1 MKKGFSIQLIVALIL
16 IAMSGNTTA
25 QEALTGTV
33 KYQQVTKFDFEK
45 KEDPRWNDFIAGLPS
60 EVNSAFILYFNNDI
74 ALYSDNPVEQEEIPR
89 EVRRAMHMQNMGKA
103 PKPNLKKV
111 YYDLA
116 KNKKIEQKEFMTR
129 DFLVESEIEI
139 PAWKITGENRMILDY
154 VCMSAE
160 AEIDSQLV
168 KAWFT
173 PQLPI
178 SVGPDKYYGLPGLIL
193 AVEKNGETILLA
205 SGVERTQPS
214 EETLVKPTE
223 GKKVSEEE
231 LQEIILEKTKE
242 MRKAMEARQKG
253 EGKGKGR
260 GYGRH

>member
-1 MKKGFSIQLIVALIL
+1 MKIRFSIQLIIALVF
-16 IAMSGNTTA
+16 IAMSGSTTA

-33 KYQQVTKFDFEK
+33 KYQQVTKFNFEK
-45 KEDPRWNDFIAGLPS
+45 KEDPRWNEFIADLPP
-60 EVNSAFILYFNNDI
+60 EVSSSFILYFNNDI

-89 EVRRAMHMQNMGKA
+89 EVRRAMHMQSMGKA

-129 DFLVESEIEI
+129 DFLVESKIEI

-160 AEIDSQLV
+160 AEIDSQIV

-178 SVGPDKYYGLPGLIL
+178 SVGPDKYFGLPGLIL
-193 AVEKNGETILLA
+193 AVERNGETILLA
-205 SGVERTQPS
+205 ASIERDQPS
-214 EETLVKPTE
+214 EEILVKPTE
-223 GKKVSEEE
+223 GKKVTDEE
-231 LQEIILEKTKE
+231 LQEIIIEKTKE

-253 EGKGKGR
+253 EGKGQGR
-260 GYGRH
+260 GHGRH